1 MNLELLVP
9 CCTGPGVVVVAVVVT
24 CTVEVGMGGPKV
36 KLMESLLMFDSTEA
50 E

>member
-9 CCTGPGVVVVAVVVT
+9 CCTGPGVVVVVT
-24 CTVEVGMGGPKV
+24 WTVEEGMGGPKV